1 MSSLREKR
9 TELSLFS
16 AIGGL
21 SCSSGRTS
29 LRELVWRPLGP
40 ADLNPFGGND
50 QASGT
55 VRPTPWARGAWVAG
69 GSPKSSGNVGYGPQV
84 ATEVRAQITGTV
96 WKVLVRV
103 GDPVVEEQAL
113 AILESMKMEIPVE
126 APSAGQVQAIHVAE
140 GGVVEEGALLF
151 TLA

>member
-1 MSSLREKR
+1 M
-9 TELSLFS
+9 
-16 AIGGL
+16 
-21 SCSSGRTS
+21 
-29 LRELVWRPLGP
+29 
-40 ADLNPFGGND
+40 
-50 QASGT
+50 
-55 VRPTPWARGAWVAG
+55 
-69 GSPKSSGNVGYGPQV
+69 GYGPQV